1 MNWQLQEAKQHF
13 SEVVERA
20 RQGEPQI
27 VTKHGK
33 EAAVVVSIEEYR
45 KLTGGNRRLLEYIRS
60 APDLDML
67 DLERSKDTGR
77 DVDELFA

>member
-1 MNWQLQEAKQHF
+1 MSWQLQEAKQHF
-13 SEVVERA
+13 SEVVKRA

-45 KLTGGNRRLLEYIRS
+45 CQRPRESPWIWPREMCRARQRYL
-60 APDLDML
+60 
-67 DLERSKDTGR
+67 
-77 DVDELFA
+77 